1 MGYQE
6 VQVSNMAGRIPE
18 EVIQQVQEKTDILDL
33 IGQYVDLKKTGRN
46 YFGLCPFHSEKSP
59 SFAVHPEKRL
69 FHCYGCGE
77 SGNVFTF
84 LMKIEGYDFP
94 EAVRYLAEKVGIDIP
109 REDTTRE
116 KPEAVKKK
124 EKMVQA
130 HELAAKL
137 FHHVLL
143 HTDAGKD
150 ALHYLEQRKIQ
161 PETIQTF
168 GLGYSPDRWDFL
180 ATFLEKRGFSLTF
193 LEEAGLL
200 SCNES
205 KGRHYDKFRGRIMFP
220 IQDSQGNTV
229 AFGGRVL
236 GDGTPKYLNSSE
248 SPIFSKSRLL
258 FNLHRAR
265 SHMRKAR
272 EAVLFEG
279 YVDVISAWQ
288 AGIYNGIAS
297 LGTALTDEQAKI
309 ISRNVESVIVC
320 YDSDNAGMEAAFK
333 GAKILSDMGCLV
345 KVAQMPGGM
354 DPDEYIRQ
362 YGGERFK
369 KDILSTAIS
378 MTAFRLQM
386 IKRKYQ
392 MNDEGQRIR
401 YIQEALEEIAQ
412 LSSAIERD
420 HYLRQLA
427 DEFHL
432 SLEAL
437 KQDLYKV
444 NKILQKKAKNRDNLS
459 KEWNNSID
467 NSRQLTV
474 KPLLPAYINAEK
486 FLLCL
491 MMQSVDITDL
501 VQEKIGADFIKE
513 EHAALAAH
521 LYGYYEAGH
530 EPDVANFV
538 SYLQDPALMDQAIK
552 LAMIPIDVQT
562 TSQKEIEDYIHQII
576 SYPIRQKI
584 EALELE
590 KKKLEKLG
598 NSLDA
603 ARIGMEI
610 LQLQKKLKK

>member
-1 MGYQE
+1 
-6 VQVSNMAGRIPE
+6 MAGRIPE

-272 EAVLFEG
+272 EAILFEG

>member
-1 MGYQE
+1 M
-6 VQVSNMAGRIPE
+6 VKMAGRIPE

-33 IGQYVDLKKTGRN
+33 IGQYVHLKKTGRN

-84 LMKIEGYDFP
+84 LMKLEGFEFP
-94 EAVRYLAEKVGIDIP
+94 EAVRLLAGKVGIDIP
-109 REDTTRE
+109 QEETTRE
-116 KPEAVKKK
+116 IPQFAQKK

-137 FHHVLL
+137 YHHVLL
-143 HTDAGKD
+143 HTDASLD
-150 ALHYLEQRKIQ
+150 AQHYLESRQIEPK
-161 PETIQTF
+161 TIETF

-180 ATFLEKRGFSLTF
+180 ASFLEKRGFALSF

-205 KGRHYDKFRGRIMFP
+205 KGRYYDKFRGRIMFP
-220 IQDSQGNTV
+220 IHDSQGNIV

-236 GDGTPKYLNSSE
+236 GEGNPKYLNSSE

-265 SHMRKAR
+265 THIRKAR
-272 EAVLFEG
+272 EVVLFEG

-288 AGIYNGIAS
+288 VGIVNGIAS
-297 LGTALTDEQAKI
+297 LGTALTEEQAKI
-309 ISRNVESVIVC
+309 IRRNAESVILC
-320 YDSDNAGMEAAFK
+320 YDSDHAGMEAAFK
-333 GAKILSDMGCLV
+333 GAKILSDAGCMV

-354 DPDEYIRQ
+354 DPDEYIRR
-362 YGGERFK
+362 YGGELFK
-369 KDILSTAIS
+369 KDILLAASS

-386 IKRKYQ
+386 IKTKYQ
-392 MNDEGQRIR
+392 MNDEGQQLR
-401 YIQEALEEIAQ
+401 YIQEALSEIT
-412 LSSAIERD
+412 LLRSAIERD

-427 DEFHL
+427 EEFHL
-432 SLEAL
+432 SLDAL

-444 NKILQKKAKNRDNLS
+444 NKLQKKAMHRDNLS

-467 NSRQLTV
+467 NSRHMTA

-486 FLLCL
+486 FLITL
-491 MMQSVDITDL
+491 MMQSLDITYQ

-521 LYGYYEAGH
+521 LYGYYEAGY
-530 EPDVANFV
+530 EPDVARFV
-538 SYLQDPALMDQAIK
+538 SYLQDSALMELATK

-562 TSQKEIEDYIHQII
+562 TSQREIEDYIHQILA
-576 SYPIRQKI
+576 YPIRLQI

-590 KKKLEKLG
+590 KKKQEKLG

-610 LQLQKKLKK
+610 LQLQKNLKK

>member
-1 MGYQE
+1 
-6 VQVSNMAGRIPE
+6 MAGRIPE